1 VSTWLWI
8 VLVLVVLVAAVL
20 IASASVRRRRSQIL
34 QEGFGPEYDLTL
46 HRAGSQARA
55 EAELRDRQRRRE
67 ELELRPLAPI
77 ARQGYLEAWRGTQAD
92 FVDDPGTAIDEA
104 DRLIQSVMRDRG
116 YPVEEFDDRAS
127 IISVDHPVVVER
139 YRRAH
144 AVTVSNAGG
153 DATTESLRRA
163 MQDYRALF
171 VELVEDTNSEI
182 NTDAAGAPRR

>member
-1 VSTWLWI
+1 VSIWLWI
-8 VLVLVVLVAAVL
+8 VLILVVLAVAVGAVT
-20 IASASVRRRRSQIL
+20 ASIRRRRSQIL
-34 QEGFGPEYDLTL
+34 QEGFGPEYELTL
-46 HRAGSQARA
+46 HRAGNQARA
-55 EAELRDRQRRRE
+55 EAELRDRRRRRA

-77 ARQGYLEAWRGTQAD
+77 ARRGYLEAWQGAQAE
-92 FVDDPGTAIDEA
+92 FVDDPATAIDDA

-116 YPVEEFDDRAS
+116 YPVEDFDDRAS

-144 AVTVSNAGG
+144 AVTVANADG

-171 VELVEDTNSEI
+171 VELVEDTG
-182 NTDAAGAPRR
+182 AAAPSQ

>member
-1 VSTWLWI
+1 MSTWLWI
-8 VLVLVVLVAAVL
+8 ALVLAVL
-20 IASASVRRRRSQIL
+20 IVAVLAASASVRRRRSQIL

-46 HRAGSQARA
+46 HRAGNQARA
-55 EAELRDRQRRRE
+55 EAELRERQRRRD

-77 ARQGYLEAWRGTQAD
+77 ARRGYLEAWQGTQAD
-92 FVDDPGTAIDEA
+92 FVDDPANAIDEA

-116 YPVEEFDDRAS
+116 YPVEDFDDRAS

-144 AVTVSNAGG
+144 AVTMANVGG

-171 VELVEDTNSEI
+171 VELVEDTTTD
-182 NTDAAGAPRR
+182 TDAATTRR

>member
-8 VLVLVVLVAAVL
+8 VLVLVVLVVAVL
-20 IASASVRRRRSQIL
+20 VASAWVRRRRSHIL
-34 QEGFGPEYDLTL
+34 QEGFGPEYDLTV
-46 HRAGSQARA
+46 HRAGNQTRA
-55 EAELRDRQRRRE
+55 EAELRERQRRRD

-77 ARQGYLEAWRGTQAD
+77 ARRGYLEAWHGTQAD
-92 FVDDPGTAIDEA
+92 FVDDPATAIDEA

-116 YPVEEFDDRAS
+116 YPVEDFDDRAS

-144 AVTVSNAGG
+144 AVTVANAGG

-171 VELVEDTNSEI
+171 VELVEDTTDSDI
-182 NTDAAGAPRR
+182 DAATAPRR